1 MITSIISMK
10 GGTGKTTT
18 SVNLAAYLA
27 LRNLKVLLIDLDP
40 QNFATVCLGGNQRA
54 EVKNTISDA
63 LVNGMDLAEVIRPSN
78 LSNLDIVPADRCLA
92 SADVLLAS
100 THGRERILEEKLRK
114 IRDQYDY
121 ILIDNPPSLN
131 LLTVNSMVAS
141 DNYVI
146 TVSPMF
152 LSLVGL
158 QSLLETIEI
167 IKKNM
172 HIRLELLGILPTIVD
187 GRLKVSAEI
196 VDLLRTHFKEKV
208 FNSVI
213 HQNVKLQ
220 EAPIHGKTIFEFDS
234 GGPGALHYMYF
245 GHEYLAR
252 CKGSSHDCPAISL
265 LRGSARPLT
274 AAEKSWQGSEVDWLL
289 TRSGV
294 S

>member
-10 GGTGKTTT
+10 GGTAKTTT
-18 SVNLAAYLA
+18 CVNLAAYLA

-40 QNFATVCLGGNQRA
+40 QNFATVCLGVNQRA
-54 EVKNTISDA
+54 KVKHTISDA
-63 LVNGMDLAEVIRPSN
+63 LVNGIDLAEVIQPST
-78 LSNLDIVPADRCLA
+78 LSNLDVVPADRCLA

-100 THGRERILEEKLRK
+100 THGRERILEERLRK
-114 IRDQYDY
+114 IRGQYDY

-172 HIRLELLGILPTIVD
+172 HIGIELLGILPTIVD
-187 GRLKVSAEI
+187 GRMKVSAEI
-196 VDLLRTHFKEKV
+196 VDLIRNHFKEKV

-213 HQNVKLQ
+213 RQNVKLQ
-220 EAPIHGKTIFEFDS
+220 EAPMHGKTIFEYDS
-234 GGPGALHYMYF
+234 GGQGALHYMYF

-252 CKGSSHDCPAISL
+252 CKGSSHDRPSLGL
-265 LRGSARPLT
+265 LRGGTRPLT
-274 AAEKSWQGSEVDWLL
+274 AAEKSRQGSEVDWLL
-289 TRSGV
+289 TRSGR
-294 S
+294 